1 MSGAVRPSQYRSRSV
16 DSGAQFNIVSTLD
29 LYEEPE
35 HRKNCQQMAGNSAP
49 RRITSLEKENHQG
62 QISELS
68 GMPYSKLSALSREI
82 FAADIGIFVTRIVNE
97 VKSVLVEK
105 HDISHRQRWW
115 PVHKRWEGGCRMQ
128 KTDRSSTWATFT
140 LAWML

>member
-49 RRITSLEKENHQG
+49 RRITS
-62 QISELS
+62 
-68 GMPYSKLSALSREI
+68 SKLSALSREI

-97 VKSVLVEK
+97 VK
-105 HDISHRQRWW
+105 
-115 PVHKRWEGGCRMQ
+115 
-128 KTDRSSTWATFT
+128 
-140 LAWML
+140 